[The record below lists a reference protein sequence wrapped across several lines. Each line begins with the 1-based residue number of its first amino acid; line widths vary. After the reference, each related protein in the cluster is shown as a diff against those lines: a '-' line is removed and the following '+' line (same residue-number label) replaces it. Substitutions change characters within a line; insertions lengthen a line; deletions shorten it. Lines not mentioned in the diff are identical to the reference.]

1 MKGLIQLSACLT
13 DTTENWPQK
22 NRKKEGGKKK
32 KVIPFKSLKA
42 INFLKKGKNTNK
54 TKQNLPPN
62 NLPAKLTH
70 LWVFTPHV
78 STHGCSGRNLCPT
91 QLTALGFH
99 LIMSELDV
107 LL

>member
-42 INFLKKGKNTNK
+42 INFLKKGNNTNK
-54 TKQNLPPN
+54 TKPTTQQSTCQTNSPLGVY
-62 NLPAKLTH
+62 ASCVDSWM
-70 LWVFTPHV
+70 LW
-78 STHGCSGRNLCPT
+78 
-91 QLTALGFH
+91 
-99 LIMSELDV
+99 
-107 LL
+107 